1 MASQYFAILTDY
13 GKQALAKALS
23 SKQPLQFATFA
34 VGDSN
39 GQNVTPTANRTALVK
54 EKYRANVSAV
64 SLDPRNNKQ
73 VIVELTLPENVGGF
87 YIREMGVFDNQNKL
101 LAYANCPE
109 SFKPTLESGSG
120 KIQVL
125 RMILQVESTAAVTLS
140 VDHSVI
146 FVTRQQHNP
155 KTITATTQNGFDE
168 TGHTHEIAKASTT
181 AAGVVQLSSAN
192 NSDDETKA
200 ATPKAIKALKAL
212 IDASVR
218 HFSSNF
224 IPNSKKSNEV
234 NSPSA
239 DNVATSAAVKTAFDR
254 AVSAEN
260 KNLFQKI
267 YVSSET
273 VELDLTNR
281 QQIIDLFGDKYRQHG
296 YLTFANH
303 NNAKSKI
310 TGLPLETRSPIVMT
324 FYMMNGYSIFY
335 CHYVTLN
342 RKFFSVA
349 NLNNAT
355 YKLNW
360 VEDITN
366 TGEQT
371 INNQLV
377 VATSGW
383 GKIKF
388 PTDNGGEWRFEFNPN
403 SETEPRFNAVYKM
416 LDGTSRYC
424 SFPLLEK
431 NETVAYRSWVDS
443 KIANNFIRSKLTTQ
457 NLNDVKAYGVYAQ
470 EANRDATIER
480 NYPTNFAGTLLVYPS
495 AYNVMQ
501 QYIDFRSGATYQRNM
516 NIDVLTWSDWRR
528 IDGLNAVS
536 KSGDTMTGN
545 LTLPHI
551 NIQDNEA
558 FVTVKSSNNG
568 NASVDFIVQNGVHP
582 QATVRAH
589 DIGEYAVELQFY
601 TTTKGSNYSADRR
614 QHMMTLAHNGDIWT
628 KPYGW
633 LHDFFAK
640 QADNN
645 NIWDVL
651 NNQVV
656 KRDDFIRSWYPNH
669 YNGTEVY
676 KIKHLGLMITLM
688 NATGDKELI
697 LPENYDGHFIVLAT
711 DRGQGRIPVNSNY
724 GIANNR
730 IRVGGRSDTAVS
742 VLVIGHKSI

>member
-1 MASQYFAILTDY
+1 MAVHNKPDEHIFASQAKQGEIDSFPDLLRGWGISFEQTNGIPPMEWFNWLFKRADEKHGYLMQRGLPEWSATQDY
-13 GKQALAKALS
+13 PLGAFIQHNGLS
-23 SKQPLQFATFA
+23 YKSLRANKNKQPNT
-34 VGDSN
+34 N
-39 GQNVTPTANRTALVK
+39 TADWQRWGFT
-54 EKYRANVSAV
+54 
-64 SLDPRNNKQ
+64 
-73 VIVELTLPENVGGF
+73 LT
-87 YIREMGVFDNQNKL
+87 
-101 LAYANCPE
+101 
-109 SFKPTLESGSG
+109 
-120 KIQVL
+120 
-125 RMILQVESTAAVTLS
+125 
-140 VDHSVI
+140 
-146 FVTRQQHNP
+146 
-155 KTITATTQNGFDE
+155 
-168 TGHTHEIAKASTT
+168 EIAKATLT
-181 AAGVVQLSSAN
+181 QQGIVQLDSST
-192 NSDDETKA
+192 NSNSEERA
-200 ATPKAIKALKAL
+200 ATPKAIKTLKDL
-212 IDASVR
+212 IDALTR
-218 HFSSNF
+218 NQENY
-224 IPNSKKSNEV
+224 IPNSKKSTAV
-234 NSPSA
+234 NSNSA
-239 DNVATSAAVKTAFDR
+239 DTVATSLAVKTAYDK
-254 AVSAEN
+254 AVSVEN
-260 KNLFQKI
+260 NNLYQKI
-267 YVSSET
+267 YVGKADLT
-273 VELDLTNR
+273 LDLTNK
-281 QQIIDLFGDKYRQHG
+281 QQIIDLFGDKYRENG
-296 YLTFANH
+296 YLSFAAH
-303 NNAKSKI
+303 NNATSNI

-324 FYMMNGYSIFY
+324 FYMMRGYSIFY
-335 CHYVTLN
+335 CHYVSLN

-355 YKLNW
+355 YELNW
-360 VEDITN
+360 VEELSN

-377 VATSGW
+377 LNTAGW
-383 GKIKF
+383 SKLKF
-388 PTDNGGEWRFEFNPN
+388 PIADGGVWRVEFNPN
-403 SETEPRFNAVYKM
+403 SEVDPRLNFVYQMK
-416 LDGTSRYC
+416 DGSHRYC
-424 SFPLLEK
+424 SFPVLKQTEV
-431 NETVAYRSWVDS
+431 VAYRSWVDGQ
-443 KIANNFIRSKLTTQ
+443 IANNFIRSKLTTQ

-558 FVTVKSSNNG
+558 FATIKSSNNS
-568 NASVDFIVQNGVHP
+568 NASVDFIVHNGAHP

-589 DIGEYAVELQFY
+589 DVGGYAVELQFH

-614 QHMMTLAHNGDIWT
+614 QHVMTIAYDGNIWA

>member
-73 VIVELTLPENVGGF
+73 VIVELTLPENIGGF

-267 YVSSET
+267 YVPTAELA
-273 VELDLTNR
+273 LDLTDR
-281 QQIIDLFGDKYRQHG
+281 AQIYALFGDKFRDQG

-303 NNAKSKI
+303 NSRNSQI
-310 TGLPLETRSPIVMT
+310 TGLPIDSRTPIVMT
-324 FYMMNGYSIFY
+324 FYLMGGYSIIF
-335 CHYVTLN
+335 CHYVTIN
-342 RKFFSVA
+342 RKFYTLA
-349 NLNNAT
+349 NFNNET
-355 YKLNW
+355 LKLNW
-360 VEDITN
+360 VEELSD

-377 VATSGW
+377 LNTAGW
-383 GKIKF
+383 SKLKF
-388 PTDNGGEWRFEFNPN
+388 PIADGGVWRAEFNPN
-403 SETEPRFNAVYKM
+403 SEADPRLNFVYQMK
-416 LDGTSRYC
+416 DGSHRYC
-424 SFPLLEK
+424 SFPVLKQAEV
-431 NETVAYRSWVDS
+431 VAYRFLGRW
-443 KIANNFIRSKLTTQ
+443 ANCQ
-457 NLNDVKAYGVYAQ
+457 
-470 EANRDATIER
+470 
-480 NYPTNFAGTLLVYPS
+480 
-495 AYNVMQ
+495 
-501 QYIDFRSGATYQRNM
+501 
-516 NIDVLTWSDWRR
+516 
-528 IDGLNAVS
+528 
-536 KSGDTMTGN
+536 
-545 LTLPHI
+545 
-551 NIQDNEA
+551 
-558 FVTVKSSNNG
+558 
-568 NASVDFIVQNGVHP
+568 
-582 QATVRAH
+582 
-589 DIGEYAVELQFY
+589 QFY
-601 TTTKGSNYSADRR
+601 T
-614 QHMMTLAHNGDIWT
+614 
-628 KPYGW
+628 
-633 LHDFFAK
+633 
-640 QADNN
+640 
-645 NIWDVL
+645 
-651 NNQVV
+651 
-656 KRDDFIRSWYPNH
+656 
-669 YNGTEVY
+669 
-676 KIKHLGLMITLM
+676 
-688 NATGDKELI
+688 
-697 LPENYDGHFIVLAT
+697 
-711 DRGQGRIPVNSNY
+711 
-724 GIANNR
+724 
-730 IRVGGRSDTAVS
+730 
-742 VLVIGHKSI
+742 

>member
-1 MASQYFAILTDY
+1 MAVYNKPDEHIFASQAKQGEVDNFPDLLRGWGISFDQTNGIPPMEWFNGLFKRADEKHGYLMQRGLPEWSATQDY
-13 GKQALAKALS
+13 PLGAFIQHNGLS
-23 SKQPLQFATFA
+23 YKSLRANKNKQPNT
-34 VGDSN
+34 N
-39 GQNVTPTANRTALVK
+39 TADWQRWGFT
-54 EKYRANVSAV
+54 
-64 SLDPRNNKQ
+64 
-73 VIVELTLPENVGGF
+73 LT
-87 YIREMGVFDNQNKL
+87 
-101 LAYANCPE
+101 
-109 SFKPTLESGSG
+109 
-120 KIQVL
+120 
-125 RMILQVESTAAVTLS
+125 
-140 VDHSVI
+140 
-146 FVTRQQHNP
+146 
-155 KTITATTQNGFDE
+155 
-168 TGHTHEIAKASTT
+168 EIAKATLT
-181 AAGVVQLSSAN
+181 QQGIVQLDSST
-192 NSDDETKA
+192 NSNSEERA
-200 ATPKAIKALKAL
+200 ATPKAIKTLKDL
-212 IDASVR
+212 IDALTR
-218 HFSSNF
+218 NQENY
-224 IPNSKKSNEV
+224 IPNSKKSTAV
-234 NSPSA
+234 NSNSA
-239 DNVATSAAVKTAFDR
+239 DTVATSLAVKTAYDK
-254 AVSAEN
+254 AVSVEN
-260 KNLFQKI
+260 NNLYQKI
-267 YVSSET
+267 YVGKADLT
-273 VELDLTNR
+273 LDLTNK
-281 QQIIDLFGDKYRQHG
+281 QQIIDLFGDKYRENG
-296 YLTFANH
+296 YLSFAAH
-303 NNAKSKI
+303 NNATSNI

-324 FYMMNGYSIFY
+324 FYMMRGYSIFY
-335 CHYVTLN
+335 CHYVSLN

-355 YKLNW
+355 YELNW
-360 VEDITN
+360 VEELSN

-377 VATSGW
+377 LNTAGW
-383 GKIKF
+383 SKLKF
-388 PTDNGGEWRFEFNPN
+388 PIADGGVWRVEFNPN
-403 SETEPRFNAVYKM
+403 SEVDPRLNFVYQMK
-416 LDGTSRYC
+416 DGSHRYC
-424 SFPLLEK
+424 SFPVLKQTEV
-431 NETVAYRSWVDS
+431 VAYRSWVDGQ
-443 KIANNFIRSKLTTQ
+443 IANNFIRSKLTTQ

-551 NIQDNEA
+551 TIQDREA
-558 FVTVKSSNNG
+558 FATIKSSNNG
-568 NASVDFIVQNGVHP
+568 NASADFIVHNGAHP

-589 DIGEYAVELQFY
+589 DVGGYAVELQFH

-614 QHMMTLAHNGDIWT
+614 QHVMTIAHDGNIWA

-645 NIWDVL
+645 NIWNVL

>member
-146 FVTRQQHNP
+146 FVTRQQHTP

-192 NSDDETKA
+192 DSDDETKA
-200 ATPKAIKALKAL
+200 ATPKAIKVLKAL

-224 IPNSKKSNEV
+224 IPNSKKSNATDS
-234 NSPSA
+234 NSA
-239 DNVATSAAVKTAFDR
+239 DTVATSVAVKTAFDR
-254 AVSAEN
+254 AVTAEN
-260 KNLFQKI
+260 NNLFQKI

-273 VELDLTNR
+273 LELDLTNR
-281 QQIIDLFGDKYRQHG
+281 QQIIDLFGAKYRQHG

-303 NNAKSKI
+303 NNAKSNI

-335 CHYVTLN
+335 CHYVSLN

-360 VEDITN
+360 VEELSN

-377 VATSGW
+377 LNTAGW
-383 GKIKF
+383 SKLKF
-388 PTDNGGEWRFEFNPN
+388 PIANGGVWRAEFNPD
-403 SETEPRFNAVYKM
+403 SEAVPRFNFVYQMK
-416 LDGTSRYC
+416 DGSHRYC
-424 SFPLLEK
+424 SFPVLKQTEV
-431 NETVAYRSWVDS
+431 VAYQSWVDGQ
-443 KIANNFIRSKLTTQ
+443 IANNFTRSKLTTQ
-457 NLNDVKAYGVYAQ
+457 DLNEIKAYGVYAQ
-470 EANRDATIER
+470 EANREATTER

-501 QYIDFRSGATYQRNM
+501 QYINFRSGETYQRNM
-516 NIDVLTWSDWRR
+516 NIDLRTWSEWRR

-536 KSGDTMTGN
+536 KSGDTMTGSLTITGSQSGGFANGIMLKNKAGGQNTGGFIDFYQSDTVQRSSIWFRDAGNNSTQIEFLNSPEGSDWNRDSRQGVFTITSSGN
-545 LTLPHI
+545 LWSK
-551 NIQDNEA
+551 Q
-558 FVTVKSSNNG
+558 
-568 NASVDFIVQNGVHP
+568 
-582 QATVRAH
+582 
-589 DIGEYAVELQFY
+589 
-601 TTTKGSNYSADRR
+601 
-614 QHMMTLAHNGDIWT
+614 
-628 KPYGW
+628 YGW
-633 LHDFFAK
+633 LHDYF
-640 QADNN
+640 
-645 NIWDVL
+645 
-651 NNQVV
+651 V

-724 GIANNR
+724 GITNNR

-742 VLVIGHKSI
+742 VLVIGQKSI

>member
-1 MASQYFAILTDY
+1 MAVHNKPDEHIFASQAKQGEIDSFPDLLRGWGISFEQTNGIPPMEWFNWLFKRADEKHGYLMQRGLPEWSATQDY
-13 GKQALAKALS
+13 PLGAFIQHNGLS
-23 SKQPLQFATFA
+23 YKSLRANKNKQPNT
-34 VGDSN
+34 N
-39 GQNVTPTANRTALVK
+39 TADWQRWGFT
-54 EKYRANVSAV
+54 
-64 SLDPRNNKQ
+64 
-73 VIVELTLPENVGGF
+73 LT
-87 YIREMGVFDNQNKL
+87 
-101 LAYANCPE
+101 
-109 SFKPTLESGSG
+109 
-120 KIQVL
+120 
-125 RMILQVESTAAVTLS
+125 
-140 VDHSVI
+140 
-146 FVTRQQHNP
+146 
-155 KTITATTQNGFDE
+155 
-168 TGHTHEIAKASTT
+168 EIAKATLT
-181 AAGVVQLSSAN
+181 QQGIVQLDSST
-192 NSDDETKA
+192 NSNSEERA
-200 ATPKAIKALKAL
+200 ATPKAIKTLKDL
-212 IDASVR
+212 IDALTR
-218 HFSSNF
+218 NQENY
-224 IPNSKKSNEV
+224 IPNSKKSTAV
-234 NSPSA
+234 NSNSA
-239 DNVATSAAVKTAFDR
+239 DTVATSLAVKTAYDK
-254 AVSAEN
+254 AVSVEN
-260 KNLFQKI
+260 NNLYQKI
-267 YVSSET
+267 YVGKADLT
-273 VELDLTNR
+273 LDLTNK
-281 QQIIDLFGDKYRQHG
+281 QQIIDLFGDKYRENG
-296 YLTFANH
+296 YLSFAAH
-303 NNAKSKI
+303 NNATSNI

-324 FYMMNGYSIFY
+324 FYMMRGYSIFY
-335 CHYVTLN
+335 CHYVSLN

-355 YKLNW
+355 YELNW
-360 VEDITN
+360 VEELSN

-377 VATSGW
+377 LNTAGW
-383 GKIKF
+383 SKLKF
-388 PTDNGGEWRFEFNPN
+388 PIADGGVWRVEFNPN
-403 SETEPRFNAVYKM
+403 SEVDPRLNFVYQMK
-416 LDGTSRYC
+416 DGSHRYC
-424 SFPLLEK
+424 SFPVLKQTEV
-431 NETVAYRSWVDS
+431 VAYRSWVDGQ
-443 KIANNFIRSKLTTQ
+443 IANNFIRSKLTTQ

-528 IDGLNAVS
+528 IDGLNAVR

-551 NIQDNEA
+551 TIQDTEA
-558 FVTVKSSNNG
+558 FATIKSSNNG
-568 NASVDFIVQNGVHP
+568 NASADFIVQNGAHP

-589 DIGEYAVELQFY
+589 DVGGYAVELQFY
-601 TTTKGSNYSADRR
+601 TTPKGSNYSTDRR
-614 QHMMTLAHNGDIWT
+614 QHMMTIAHDGNIWT

-633 LHDFFAK
+633 LHEFFAK
-640 QADNN
+640 QSDNN
-645 NIWDVL
+645 NIWNVL

-730 IRVGGRSDTAVS
+730 IRVGGRNDTAVS

>member
-146 FVTRQQHNP
+146 FVTRQQHTP

-192 NSDDETKA
+192 DSDDETKA
-200 ATPKAIKALKAL
+200 ATPKAIKVLKAL

-224 IPNSKKSNEV
+224 IPNSKKSNATDS
-234 NSPSA
+234 NSA
-239 DNVATSAAVKTAFDR
+239 DTVATSVAVKTAFDR
-254 AVSAEN
+254 AVTAEN
-260 KNLFQKI
+260 NNLFQKI

-273 VELDLTNR
+273 LELDLTNR
-281 QQIIDLFGDKYRQHG
+281 QQIIDLFGAKYRQHG

-303 NNAKSKI
+303 NNAKSNI

-335 CHYVTLN
+335 CHYVSLN

-360 VEDITN
+360 VEELSN

-377 VATSGW
+377 LNTAGW
-383 GKIKF
+383 SKLKF
-388 PTDNGGEWRFEFNPN
+388 PIANGGVWRAEFNPD
-403 SETEPRFNAVYKM
+403 SEAVPRFNFVYQMK
-416 LDGTSRYC
+416 DGSHRYC
-424 SFPLLEK
+424 SFPVLKQTEV
-431 NETVAYRSWVDS
+431 VAYQSWVDGQ
-443 KIANNFIRSKLTTQ
+443 IANNFTRSKLTTQ
-457 NLNDVKAYGVYAQ
+457 DLNEIKAYGVYAQ
-470 EANRDATIER
+470 EANREATTER

-501 QYIDFRSGATYQRNM
+501 QYINFRSGETYQRNM
-516 NIDVLTWSDWRR
+516 NIDLRTWSEWRR

-536 KSGDTMTGN
+536 KSGDTMTGSLTITGSQSGGFANGIMLKNKAGGQNTGGFIDFYQSDTVQRSSIWFRDAGNNSTQIEFLNSPEGSDWNRDSRQGVFTIASSGN
-545 LTLPHI
+545 LW
-551 NIQDNEA
+551 
-558 FVTVKSSNNG
+558 S
-568 NASVDFIVQNGVHP
+568 
-582 QATVRAH
+582 R
-589 DIGEYAVELQFY
+589 
-601 TTTKGSNYSADRR
+601 
-614 QHMMTLAHNGDIWT
+614 
-628 KPYGW
+628 PYGW
-633 LHDFFAK
+633 LHDYF
-640 QADNN
+640 
-645 NIWDVL
+645 
-651 NNQVV
+651 V

-724 GIANNR
+724 GITNNR

-742 VLVIGHKSI
+742 VLVIGQKSI

>member
-13 GKQALAKALS
+13 GKQTLAKAIS

-73 VIVELTLPENVGGF
+73 VIVELTLPENIGGF

-192 NSDDETKA
+192 DSDDETKA

-239 DNVATSAAVKTAFDR
+239 DNVATSSAVKAAYDK
-254 AVSAEN
+254 AVNVEN
-260 KNLFQKI
+260 NNLYQKI
-267 YVSSET
+267 YVGKADLT
-273 VELDLTNR
+273 LDLTNK
-281 QQIIDLFGDKYRQHG
+281 QEIINLFGDKYRENG
-296 YLTFANH
+296 YLSFAAH
-303 NNAKSKI
+303 NNATSNI
-310 TGLPLETRSPIVMT
+310 TGLPLTTKSPVILT
-324 FYMMNGYSIFY
+324 FYLMGGYSAIY
-335 CHYVTLN
+335 CHYPSLGRMFYTNANFNERTLTLN
-342 RKFFSVA
+342 WIEQIASKGDQKDIGGYKSFNSTLESKYRVLIRRNEVNYYPYMLLIDQSVPMNGSTARQKNIGEFLWNVGEGDGISKAVIRTVVLEDKNAFTEIAGWDSDRK
-349 NLNNAT
+349 
-355 YKLNW
+355 YKLFFKGFTK
-360 VEDITN
+360 TN
-366 TGEQT
+366 
-371 INNQLV
+371 NV
-377 VATSGW
+377 VIGRE
-383 GKIKF
+383 
-388 PTDNGGEWRFEFNPN
+388 TDN
-403 SETEPRFNAVYKM
+403 
-416 LDGTSRYC
+416 
-424 SFPLLEK
+424 EK
-431 NETVAYRSWVDS
+431 DRLQV
-443 KIANNFIRSKLTTQ
+443 
-457 NLNDVKAYGVYAQ
+457 
-470 EANRDATIER
+470 
-480 NYPTNFAGTLLVYPS
+480 AGTIS
-495 AYNVMQ
+495 ANTPPVNGTDDQ
-501 QYIDFRSGATYQRNM
+501 VVTIGWAK
-516 NIDVLTWSDWRR
+516 
-528 IDGLNAVS
+528 NAARGYVS

-558 FVTVKSSNNG
+558 FATIKSGNNS
-568 NASVDFIVQNGVHP
+568 NASVDFIVHNGAHP

-589 DIGEYAVELQFY
+589 DVGGYAVELQFH

-645 NIWDVL
+645 NIWNVL

>member
-1 MASQYFAILTDY
+1 MAVHNKPDEHIFASQAKQGEIDSFPDLLRGWGISFEQTNGIPPMEWFNWLFKRADEKHGYLMQRGLPEWSATQDY
-13 GKQALAKALS
+13 PLGAFIQHNGLS
-23 SKQPLQFATFA
+23 YKSLRANKNKQPNT
-34 VGDSN
+34 N
-39 GQNVTPTANRTALVK
+39 TADWQRWGFT
-54 EKYRANVSAV
+54 
-64 SLDPRNNKQ
+64 
-73 VIVELTLPENVGGF
+73 LT
-87 YIREMGVFDNQNKL
+87 
-101 LAYANCPE
+101 
-109 SFKPTLESGSG
+109 
-120 KIQVL
+120 
-125 RMILQVESTAAVTLS
+125 
-140 VDHSVI
+140 
-146 FVTRQQHNP
+146 
-155 KTITATTQNGFDE
+155 
-168 TGHTHEIAKASTT
+168 EIAKATLT
-181 AAGVVQLSSAN
+181 QQGIVQLDSST
-192 NSDDETKA
+192 NSNSEERA
-200 ATPKAIKALKAL
+200 ATPKAIKTLKDL
-212 IDASVR
+212 IDALTR
-218 HFSSNF
+218 NQENY
-224 IPNSKKSNEV
+224 IPNSKKSTAV
-234 NSPSA
+234 NSNSA
-239 DNVATSAAVKTAFDR
+239 DTVATSLAVKTAYDK
-254 AVSAEN
+254 AVSVEN
-260 KNLFQKI
+260 NNLYQKI
-267 YVSSET
+267 YVGKADLT
-273 VELDLTNR
+273 LDLTNK
-281 QQIIDLFGDKYRQHG
+281 QQIIDLFGDKYRENG
-296 YLTFANH
+296 YLSFAAH
-303 NNAKSKI
+303 NNATSNI

-324 FYMMNGYSIFY
+324 FYMMRGYSIFY
-335 CHYVTLN
+335 CHYVSLN

-355 YKLNW
+355 YELNW
-360 VEDITN
+360 VEELSN

-377 VATSGW
+377 LNTAGW
-383 GKIKF
+383 IKLKF
-388 PTDNGGEWRFEFNPN
+388 PIADGGVWRVEFNPN
-403 SETEPRFNAVYKM
+403 SEVDPRLNFVYQMK
-416 LDGTSRYC
+416 DGSHRYC
-424 SFPLLEK
+424 SFPVLKQTEV
-431 NETVAYRSWVDS
+431 VAYRSWVDGQ
-443 KIANNFIRSKLTTQ
+443 IANNFIRSKLTTQ

-551 NIQDNEA
+551 TIQDTEA
-558 FVTVKSSNNG
+558 FATIKSSNNG
-568 NASVDFIVQNGVHP
+568 NASADFIVQNGAHP

-589 DIGEYAVELQFY
+589 DVGGYAVELQFY
-601 TTTKGSNYSADRR
+601 TTPKGSNYSTDRR
-614 QHMMTLAHNGDIWT
+614 QHMMTIAHDGNIWT

-633 LHDFFAK
+633 LHEFFAK
-640 QADNN
+640 QSDNN
-645 NIWDVL
+645 NIWNVL

-656 KRDDFIRSWYPNH
+656 KRDYFIRSWYPNH

-730 IRVGGRSDTAVS
+730 IRVGGRNDTAVS

>member
-1 MASQYFAILTDY
+1 MAVHNKPDEHIFASQAKQGEIDSFPDLLRGWGISFEQTNGIPPMEWFNWLFKRADEKHGYLMQRGLPEWSATQDY
-13 GKQALAKALS
+13 PLGAFIQHNGLS
-23 SKQPLQFATFA
+23 YKSLRANKNKQPNT
-34 VGDSN
+34 N
-39 GQNVTPTANRTALVK
+39 TADWQRWGFT
-54 EKYRANVSAV
+54 
-64 SLDPRNNKQ
+64 
-73 VIVELTLPENVGGF
+73 LT
-87 YIREMGVFDNQNKL
+87 
-101 LAYANCPE
+101 
-109 SFKPTLESGSG
+109 
-120 KIQVL
+120 
-125 RMILQVESTAAVTLS
+125 
-140 VDHSVI
+140 
-146 FVTRQQHNP
+146 
-155 KTITATTQNGFDE
+155 
-168 TGHTHEIAKASTT
+168 EIAKATLT
-181 AAGVVQLSSAN
+181 QQGIVQLDSST
-192 NSDDETKA
+192 NSNSEERA
-200 ATPKAIKALKAL
+200 ATPKAIKTLKDL
-212 IDASVR
+212 IDALTR
-218 HFSSNF
+218 NQENY
-224 IPNSKKSNEV
+224 IPNSKKSTAV
-234 NSPSA
+234 NSNSA
-239 DNVATSAAVKTAFDR
+239 DTVATSLAVKTAYDK
-254 AVSAEN
+254 AVSVEN
-260 KNLFQKI
+260 NNLYQKI
-267 YVSSET
+267 YVGKADLT
-273 VELDLTNR
+273 LDLTNK
-281 QQIIDLFGDKYRQHG
+281 QQIIDLFGDKYRENG
-296 YLTFANH
+296 YLSFAAH
-303 NNAKSKI
+303 NNATSNI

-324 FYMMNGYSIFY
+324 FYMMRGYSIFY
-335 CHYVTLN
+335 CHYVSLN
-342 RKFFSVA
+342 RKFFSAA

-355 YKLNW
+355 YELNW
-360 VEDITN
+360 VEELSN

-377 VATSGW
+377 LNTAGW
-383 GKIKF
+383 SKLKF
-388 PTDNGGEWRFEFNPN
+388 PIADGGVWRAEFNPN
-403 SETEPRFNAVYKM
+403 SEVDPRLNFVYQMK
-416 LDGTSRYC
+416 DGSHRYC
-424 SFPLLEK
+424 SFPVLKQTEV
-431 NETVAYRSWVDS
+431 VAYRSWVDGQ
-443 KIANNFIRSKLTTQ
+443 IANNFIRSKLTTQ

-558 FVTVKSSNNG
+558 FATIKSSNNS
-568 NASVDFIVQNGVHP
+568 NASVDFIVHNGAHP
-582 QATVRAH
+582 QATVRTH
-589 DIGEYAVELQFY
+589 DVGGYAVELQFY
-601 TTTKGSNYSADRR
+601 TTPKGSNYSTDRR
-614 QHMMTLAHNGDIWT
+614 QHMMTIAHDGNIWA

-633 LHDFFAK
+633 LHNFFAK
-640 QADNN
+640 QSDND
-645 NIWDVL
+645 NIWNVL

-676 KIKHLGLMITLM
+676 KIKHLGLMITVM

>member
-1 MASQYFAILTDY
+1 MAVHNKPDEHIFASQAKQGEIDSFPDLLRGWGISFEQTNGIPPMEWFNWLFKRADEKHGYLMQRGLPEWSATQDY
-13 GKQALAKALS
+13 PLGAFIQHNGLS
-23 SKQPLQFATFA
+23 YKSLRANKNKQPNT
-34 VGDSN
+34 N
-39 GQNVTPTANRTALVK
+39 TADWQRWGFT
-54 EKYRANVSAV
+54 
-64 SLDPRNNKQ
+64 
-73 VIVELTLPENVGGF
+73 LT
-87 YIREMGVFDNQNKL
+87 
-101 LAYANCPE
+101 
-109 SFKPTLESGSG
+109 
-120 KIQVL
+120 
-125 RMILQVESTAAVTLS
+125 
-140 VDHSVI
+140 
-146 FVTRQQHNP
+146 
-155 KTITATTQNGFDE
+155 
-168 TGHTHEIAKASTT
+168 EIAKATLT
-181 AAGVVQLSSAN
+181 QQGIVQLDSSTNSN
-192 NSDDETKA
+192 NEERA
-200 ATPKAIKALKAL
+200 ATPKAIKTLKDL
-212 IDASVR
+212 IDALTR
-218 HFSSNF
+218 NQENY
-224 IPNSKKSNEV
+224 IPNSKKSTAV
-234 NSPSA
+234 NSNSA
-239 DNVATSAAVKTAFDR
+239 DTVATSLAVKTAYDK
-254 AVSAEN
+254 AVSVEN
-260 KNLFQKI
+260 NNLYQKI
-267 YVSSET
+267 YVGKADLT
-273 VELDLTNR
+273 LDLTNK
-281 QQIIDLFGDKYRQHG
+281 QEIINLFGDKYRENG
-296 YLTFANH
+296 YLSFAAH
-303 NNAKSKI
+303 NNATSNI

-324 FYMMNGYSIFY
+324 FYMMRGYSIFY
-335 CHYVTLN
+335 CHYVSLN

-355 YKLNW
+355 YELNW
-360 VEDITN
+360 VEELSN

-377 VATSGW
+377 LNTAGW
-383 GKIKF
+383 SKLKF
-388 PTDNGGEWRFEFNPN
+388 PIADGGVWRAEFNPN
-403 SETEPRFNAVYKM
+403 SEVDPRLNFVYQMK
-416 LDGTSRYC
+416 DGSHRYC
-424 SFPLLEK
+424 SFPVLKQTEV
-431 NETVAYRSWVDS
+431 VAYRSWVDGQ
-443 KIANNFIRSKLTTQ
+443 IANNFIRSKLTTQ

-551 NIQDNEA
+551 TIQDGEA
-558 FVTVKSSNNG
+558 FATVKSSNNG
-568 NASVDFIVQNGVHP
+568 NASADFIVQNGAHP

-589 DIGEYAVELQFY
+589 DVGGYAVELQFH
-601 TTTKGSNYSADRR
+601 TTPKGANYSTDRR
-614 QHMMTLAHNGDIWT
+614 QHMMTIAHDGNIWA

-645 NIWDVL
+645 NIWNVL

>member
-1 MASQYFAILTDY
+1 MAVHNKPDEHIFASQAKQGEIDSFPDLLRGWGISFEQTNGIPPMEWFNWLFKRADEKHGYLMQRGLPEWSATQDY
-13 GKQALAKALS
+13 PLGAFIQHNGLS
-23 SKQPLQFATFA
+23 YKSLRANKNKQPNT
-34 VGDSN
+34 N
-39 GQNVTPTANRTALVK
+39 TADWQRWGFT
-54 EKYRANVSAV
+54 
-64 SLDPRNNKQ
+64 
-73 VIVELTLPENVGGF
+73 LT
-87 YIREMGVFDNQNKL
+87 
-101 LAYANCPE
+101 
-109 SFKPTLESGSG
+109 
-120 KIQVL
+120 
-125 RMILQVESTAAVTLS
+125 
-140 VDHSVI
+140 
-146 FVTRQQHNP
+146 
-155 KTITATTQNGFDE
+155 
-168 TGHTHEIAKASTT
+168 EIAKATLT
-181 AAGVVQLSSAN
+181 QQGIVQLDSST
-192 NSDDETKA
+192 NSNSEERA
-200 ATPKAIKALKAL
+200 ATPKAIKTLKDL
-212 IDASVR
+212 IDALTR
-218 HFSSNF
+218 NQENY
-224 IPNSKKSNEV
+224 IPNSKKSTAV
-234 NSPSA
+234 NSNSA
-239 DNVATSAAVKTAFDR
+239 DTVATSLAVKTAYDK
-254 AVSAEN
+254 AVSVEN
-260 KNLFQKI
+260 NNLYQKI
-267 YVSSET
+267 YVGKADLT
-273 VELDLTNR
+273 LDLTNK
-281 QQIIDLFGDKYRQHG
+281 QQIIDLFGDKYRENG
-296 YLTFANH
+296 YLSFAAH
-303 NNAKSKI
+303 NNATSNI

-324 FYMMNGYSIFY
+324 FYMMRGYSIFY
-335 CHYVTLN
+335 CHYVSLN

-355 YKLNW
+355 YELNW
-360 VEDITN
+360 VEELSN

-377 VATSGW
+377 LNTAGW
-383 GKIKF
+383 SKLKF
-388 PTDNGGEWRFEFNPN
+388 PIADGGVWRAEFNPN
-403 SETEPRFNAVYKM
+403 SEADPRLNFVYQMK
-416 LDGTSRYC
+416 DGSHRYC
-424 SFPLLEK
+424 SFPVLKQAEV
-431 NETVAYRSWVDS
+431 VAYRSWVDGQ
-443 KIANNFIRSKLTTQ
+443 IANNFIRSKLTTQ

-558 FVTVKSSNNG
+558 FATVKSSNNG

-601 TTTKGSNYSADRR
+601 TTTKGSNYSDDRR

-640 QADNN
+640 QSDNN
-645 NIWDVL
+645 NIWNVL

-656 KRDDFIRSWYPNH
+656 KRNDFIRSWYPNH

-742 VLVIGHKSI
+742 VLVIGQKSI